1 MTKLP
6 EAQLSEQAPIT
17 QDDPDV
23 PKTRKAFVP
32 LENNPEVMSSLVHKL
47 GLSPNLSFHDVF
59 SIDDPELLA
68 FVPRPA
74 TALLLVFPVSKSYE
88 TFRVEEDKEKKEYEG
103 KGASEP
109 IIWYK
114 QTIRNA
120 CGLIGILHAV
130 SNGSSRGYITSNS
143 DLEKLVKDA
152 TPLGP
157 VERAD
162 LLYES
167 QALEKAHQG
176 AATQGQSNVPGAEDD
191 IDLHFVCFVKD
202 EKNNL
207 WEMDGRRKGPLER
220 GTLAADED
228 VLSEKALD
236 LGVRRFLK
244 REEEAGGGEL
254 RFSLIT
260 LAPSLD

>member
-6 EAQLSEQAPIT
+6 EAQLSGEAQAPI
-17 QDDPDV
+17 DDPDV
-23 PKTRKAFVP
+23 PKGRKAFVP
-32 LENNPEVMSSLVHKL
+32 LENNPEVMTSLVHKL
-47 GLSPNLSFHDVF
+47 GLSPTLSFHDVF

-74 TALLLVFPVSKSYE
+74 SALLLVFPISKSYE
-88 TFRVEEDKEKKEYEG
+88 TFRVQEDEDNKDYEG
-103 KGASEP
+103 KGTGEP
-109 IIWYK
+109 VIWYK

-130 SNGSSRGYITSNS
+130 SNGNSRDYITSGS
-143 DLEKLVKDA
+143 DLEKLIKDA
-152 TPLGP
+152 IPLAP
-157 VERAD
+157 KERAD
-162 LLYES
+162 LLYDS
-167 QALEKAHQG
+167 QALENAHAS
-176 AATQGQSNVPGAEDD
+176 AASQGQSNAPGAEDD
-191 IDLHFVCFVKD
+191 IDLHYVCFVKD

-207 WEMDGRRKGPLER
+207 WEMDGRRKGPLNR
-220 GTLAADED
+220 GTLQAHED

-236 LGVRRFLK
+236 LGVRKFLK
-244 REEEAGGGEL
+244 REVEAGGGEL